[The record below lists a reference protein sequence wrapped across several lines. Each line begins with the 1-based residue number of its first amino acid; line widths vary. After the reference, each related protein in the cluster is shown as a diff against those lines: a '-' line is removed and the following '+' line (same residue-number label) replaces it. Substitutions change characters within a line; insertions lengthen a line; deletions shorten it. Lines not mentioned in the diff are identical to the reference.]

1 MKQSHEDSNGL
12 LDEKIEKLTKEI
24 EKTSVIELGS
34 IHLQIQAQYFEKR
47 YKEIESNLIDM
58 K

>member
-24 EKTSVIELGS
+24 EKTSVIELRS
-34 IHLQIQAQYFEKR
+34 IHL
-47 YKEIESNLIDM
+47 
-58 K
+58 